1 MPKDQATLI
10 VQIHASP
17 LMVMLVVTGGGA
29 QALADLLAA
38 PGASRTVLEALVPYS
53 PASLTDFLGTLPKQV
68 VSVETAAALA
78 RTAYQRASTLHS
90 EQGEQGEQGEQDEQ
104 DEQDEQKTSVVGVSC
119 TAALMTDRPKKGEHR
134 AHLGVS
140 SSDETR
146 VYSLTLTKG
155 ARDRREEERVVSD
168 LVLAVLALTCG
179 IPVALNASLLAK
191 ERVTIQVMP
200 PPKG

>member
-1 MPKDQATLI
+1 MA
-10 VQIHASP
+10 
-17 LMVMLVVTGGGA
+17 MLVVTGGGT
-29 QALADLLAA
+29 QALADVLAV

-53 PASLTDFLGTLPKQV
+53 EESLREFVGTLPNQV
-68 VSVETAAALA
+68 VSIETAAALA
-78 RTAYQRASTLHS
+78 RAAYQRASTLHH
-90 EQGEQGEQGEQDEQ
+90 EQA
-104 DEQDEQKTSVVGVSC
+104 EQKTSVVGVAC
-119 TAALMTDRPKKGEHR
+119 TAALVTDRPKKGEHR

-155 ARDRREEERVVSD
+155 ARDRQAEERVVSD
-168 LVLAVLALTCG
+168 LVLGVLALTCG

-200 PPKG
+200 PPAG

>member
-10 VQIHASP
+10 AQIHANP
-17 LMVMLVVTGGGA
+17 LMVMLVVTGGGT

-53 PASLTDFLGTLPKQV
+53 AASLTDFLGTLPKQV

-78 RTAYQRASTLHS
+78 RAAYQRASTLHY
-90 EQGEQGEQGEQDEQ
+90 EQA
-104 DEQDEQKTSVVGVSC
+104 EQDEQKTSVVGVSC
-119 TAALMTDRPKKGEHR
+119 TAALVTDRPKKGEHR

-155 ARDRREEERVVSD
+155 ARDRREEERVVSN

-179 IPVALNASLLAK
+179 IPVTLNASLLAE

-200 PPKG
+200 SPAG

>member
-53 PASLTDFLGTLPKQV
+53 TVSLTDFLGTLPKQV
-68 VSVETAAALA
+68 VSTETAAALA
-78 RTAYQRASTLHS
+78 RAAYQRASTLHS
-90 EQGEQGEQGEQDEQ
+90 EQGEQGKQA
-104 DEQDEQKTSVVGVSC
+104 EQKTSVVGVSC
-119 TAALMTDRPKKGEHR
+119 TAALVTDRPKKGEHR

-179 IPVALNASLLAK
+179 IPVALNASLLAE

-200 PPKG
+200 PPAG